1 MAKSNNSIKFLLLSF
16 IILSPVIGLAGG
28 GWTKKKGEA
37 YYKVSQWWVVA
48 SKHYT
53 GNGGT
58 DPNATTGIY
67 NTSLYAEYGINDR
80 ITGILYFPFFSRNT
94 RNAQVSAATG
104 MVTTPGQSLN
114 SIGDA
119 DIGIKYGLT
128 KPGSKFVVAATLQ
141 LGVPSGND
149 SGGTDGSLQTGDG
162 EFNQMVRVDVSRSFS
177 IKSVNGYANVY
188 AGFNNRTK
196 NFSDEFRAGGELG
209 ASFIKN
215 KLWAIVRLDLIESLK
230 NGLSSADGSD
240 GTTIFA
246 NNTEFFAYTYE
257 LAYYITDK
265 IGVSASTGR
274 VFNAS
279 LILAAPSYSVGV
291 FLDLK

>member
-1 MAKSNNSIKFLLLSF
+1 
-16 IILSPVIGLAGG
+16 
-28 GWTKKKGEA
+28 
-37 YYKVSQWWVVA
+37 
-48 SKHYT
+48 
-53 GNGGT
+53 
-58 DPNATTGIY
+58 
-67 NTSLYAEYGINDR
+67 
-80 ITGILYFPFFSRNT
+80 
-94 RNAQVSAATG
+94 
-104 MVTTPGQSLN
+104 
-114 SIGDA
+114 
-119 DIGIKYGLT
+119 
-128 KPGSKFVVAATLQ
+128 
-141 LGVPSGND
+141 
-149 SGGTDGSLQTGDG
+149 
-162 EFNQMVRVDVSRSFS
+162 MVRVDVSRSFS

-265 IGVSASTGR
+265 IGVSAATGR